1 MTTGTHMTTGM
12 PTRPTAMTD
21 RLAPE
26 TLLGVLHLSS
36 PALPVG
42 AFSYS
47 EALES
52 GVDQGWVRDEASAQ
66 QWLADAFELGLVRC
80 DWPFVDA
87 LLQAWSDEDL
97 DQVKQLNRRYLIS
110 RETQEIRQQTLQM
123 GHAMLK
129 WLDNHPGVDPQHR
142 AALDTT
148 STCWPVAF
156 TLAHQ
161 QFQTP
166 AAWVRLSLA
175 FSWLENQVQS
185 AMKAVPLG
193 QQSGQRLIHALN
205 QRILDAH
212 AHYAALPTPPEPIS
226 CAPGWAILSSRHEH
240 QYTRIFRS

>member
-1 MTTGTHMTTGM
+1 MITPTGMTTFIQ
-12 PTRPTAMTD
+12 PTVMTD
-21 RLAPE
+21 RLASE
-26 TLLGVLHLSS
+26 MLLGVLHLSS

-47 EALES
+47 EALEA
-52 GVDQGWVRDEASAQ
+52 GVDQGWVRDEETAR
-66 QWLADAFELGLVRC
+66 QWLSDALELSMVRC

-87 LLQAWSDEDL
+87 LLQAWSNGDL
-97 DQVKQLNRRYLIS
+97 DQVAHLNRRYLIS
-110 RETQEIRQQTLQM
+110 RETLEVRQQTLQM

-129 WLDNHPGVDPQHR
+129 WLDNHPGVDPRHR
-142 AALDTT
+142 AALDM
-148 STCWPVAF
+148 SHTCWPVAF

-161 QFQTP
+161 QYQTP
-166 AAWVRLSLA
+166 AQWVRLSLA

-193 QQSGQRLIHALN
+193 QRSGQRLIHALN

-212 AHYAALPTPPEPIS
+212 ALYASLPTTPEPIS
-226 CAPGWAILSSRHEH
+226 CSPGWAILSSRHEH